1 MKYKV
6 DRINGY
12 KGEANIYLEIF
23 IILTGQT
30 KRISLMNTI
39 KILLISVLVLTVISV
54 RGQDPSVTFFGGA
67 NVASMSIEHGNT
79 STELEDSYGMLYGLN
94 VGALY
99 DYVFKKDRSQELS
112 VESGV
117 IFDSRGYG
125 QNLETEGLQLDN
137 KTTLYYADI
146 PFYLKYKYRFRSRNK
161 IYFAAGPYLGIGL
174 FGNSY
179 VEFQY
184 EGAEPGSNSETISWG
199 DDPIEDHY
207 KRLDYGLTGKV
218 GFQMD
223 SGFNIAASY
232 DYGLPNVSAVETN
245 EQKNRLIRLS
255 LGYTLK
261 FD

>member
-1 MKYKV
+1 
-6 DRINGY
+6 
-12 KGEANIYLEIF
+12 
-23 IILTGQT
+23 
-30 KRISLMNTI
+30 MNPI
-39 KILLISVLVLTVISV
+39 KTLFLFTFLLIIISA
-54 RGQDPSVTFFGGA
+54 RGQHPSVTFFGGA

-79 STELEDSYGMLYGLN
+79 STELEDSYGNLYGLN

-99 DYVFKKDRSQELS
+99 DYVFNKDKSQELS
-112 VESGV
+112 VESGL

-125 QNLETEGLQLDN
+125 QNLENDGLQLDN
-137 KTTLYYADI
+137 KTTLYYVDI
-146 PFYLKYKYRFRSRNK
+146 PLYLKYRYRFRSRNK
-161 IYFAAGPYLGIGL
+161 IYFGAGPYLGVGL

-184 EGAEPGSNSETISWG
+184 TGAEPGSNSEKISWG

-223 SGFNIAASY
+223 GGFNMAVSY
-232 DYGLPNVSAVETN
+232 DYGLPNVSAVETI
-245 EQKNRLIRLS
+245 EHKNRLIRLS

-261 FD
+261 FE